1 MKCPKCSYIGFEEAD
16 RCRNCGYEFALSR
29 VHPVA
34 PEMPMRYADDDGGPL
49 ADLELGGARFPE
61 AERQRVIE
69 ALHAFHLPETPDLP
83 LFDDDAYGGADLP
96 PLISAPASPRRPLA
110 VRRQTLSPTHVRRS
124 LPETLDTAGTLDLP
138 LPRSAPREHA
148 ARPARVNAAAGVLAG
163 SVRRVSAALLDVV
176 LLGAVHAVTL
186 YFTLRLCGLT
196 TEDWR
201 ALPVLPLLA
210 FFLSRCVHDGRWP
223 DDWKDG
229 FWPQGGGR

>member
-61 AERQRVIE
+61 AERQRTPAAERPRLDLDRMIGVE
-69 ALHAFHLPETPDLP
+69 PETPDLP

-110 VRRQTLSPTHVRRS
+110 VRRQTLSAHARAPLVARDAGHGGDAGPALATVRPSRARS
-124 LPETLDTAGTLDLP
+124 AARTGERGGRRAGRFRAARLGGTAGRGAAGRRARRYALL
-138 LPRSAPREHA
+138 HA
-148 ARPARVNAAAGVLAG
+148 A
-163 SVRRVSAALLDVV
+163 VV
-176 LLGAVHAVTL
+176 
-186 YFTLRLCGLT
+186 
-196 TEDWR
+196 
-201 ALPVLPLLA
+201 
-210 FFLSRCVHDGRWP
+210 WP
-223 DDWKDG
+223 DHRG
-229 FWPQGGGR
+229 LARAPLFCRCSHSS